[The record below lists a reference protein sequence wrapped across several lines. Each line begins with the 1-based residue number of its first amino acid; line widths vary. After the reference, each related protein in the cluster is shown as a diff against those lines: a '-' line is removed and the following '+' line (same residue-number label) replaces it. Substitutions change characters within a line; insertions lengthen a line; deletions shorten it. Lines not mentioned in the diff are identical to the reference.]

1 MGWFYHNW
9 KKKMGALT
17 AAFAVGAVLL
27 SGCTDSR
34 ANTANDAG
42 GSSIPVASTA
52 VSRNLSAA
60 RNTPVV
66 RAAEAVGPAVVGITN
81 KTLVRDWFN
90 NPIQQEGFGSGVIFR
105 KDGYIVTNNHVIDG
119 AREILVSLADGRT
132 LKGKVVGVD
141 APTDIAVIKVDADDL
156 PAAQFGDSDDIVVG
170 EPAIAIGN
178 PMGQEFQGSVTV
190 GVISALNRTLD
201 IQERRVKLLQTDAA
215 INPGNSGGALV
226 NADGLVIGINSI
238 KIAREDVEGMCF
250 AIPINTVREIV
261 DQLMATGR
269 VIRPYRGV
277 GVFDKETAA
286 RAGYQLNVDAGVYVQ
301 NLTLSGPADKA
312 GIQRGDI
319 ILEINDEKTNTVGD
333 LRAAIAAHQVGEE
346 VQVKIRRDGETL
358 TLPVTLEAIP
368 ES

>member
-105 KDGYIVTNNHVIDG
+105 
-119 AREILVSLADGRT
+119 
-132 LKGKVVGVD
+132 
-141 APTDIAVIKVDADDL
+141 
-156 PAAQFGDSDDIVVG
+156 
-170 EPAIAIGN
+170 
-178 PMGQEFQGSVTV
+178 
-190 GVISALNRTLD
+190 
-201 IQERRVKLLQTDAA
+201 
-215 INPGNSGGALV
+215 
-226 NADGLVIGINSI
+226 
-238 KIAREDVEGMCF
+238 
-250 AIPINTVREIV
+250 
-261 DQLMATGR
+261 
-269 VIRPYRGV
+269 
-277 GVFDKETAA
+277 
-286 RAGYQLNVDAGVYVQ
+286 
-301 NLTLSGPADKA
+301 
-312 GIQRGDI
+312 
-319 ILEINDEKTNTVGD
+319 
-333 LRAAIAAHQVGEE
+333 
-346 VQVKIRRDGETL
+346 
-358 TLPVTLEAIP
+358 
-368 ES
+368 

>member
-1 MGWFYHNW
+1 MQNKW
-9 KKKMGALT
+9 KKKIGGLIAS
-17 AAFAVGAVLL
+17 FAVGAMLL
-27 SGCTDSR
+27 AGCTDSR
-34 ANTANDAG
+34 AETSNGALG

-52 VSRNLSAA
+52 VSRNLSEA

-90 NPIQQEGFGSGVIFR
+90 NVIQQDGFGSGVIFR
-105 KDGYIVTNNHVIDG
+105 RDGYIVTNNHVIDG
-119 AREILVSLADGRT
+119 AQEIMVSLADGRT
-132 LKGKVVGVD
+132 LKGKVVGAD

-156 PAAQFGDSDDIVVG
+156 PTAQFGDSDDIVVG

-178 PMGQEFQGSVTV
+178 PMGQEFQGSVTA

-261 DQLMATGR
+261 DQLMTTGR
-269 VIRPYRGV
+269 VIRPYLGV
-277 GVFDKETAA
+277 GVFDKQTAA

-301 NLTLSGPADKA
+301 NVTLDGPAGKA
-312 GIQRGDI
+312 GLQRGDI
-319 ILEINDEKTNTVGD
+319 IVEIGGEKTNTVGD
-333 LRAAIAAHQVGEE
+333 LRAAIASHQVGD
-346 VQVKIRRDGETL
+346 VVSVKIIRDGETI
-358 TLPVTLEAIP
+358 TLDARLEAIP
-368 ES
+368 EQ

>member
-132 LKGKVVGVD
+132 LKGKVVGV
-141 APTDIAVIKVDADDL
+141 
-156 PAAQFGDSDDIVVG
+156 
-170 EPAIAIGN
+170 
-178 PMGQEFQGSVTV
+178 
-190 GVISALNRTLD
+190 
-201 IQERRVKLLQTDAA
+201 
-215 INPGNSGGALV
+215 
-226 NADGLVIGINSI
+226 
-238 KIAREDVEGMCF
+238 
-250 AIPINTVREIV
+250 
-261 DQLMATGR
+261 
-269 VIRPYRGV
+269 
-277 GVFDKETAA
+277 
-286 RAGYQLNVDAGVYVQ
+286 
-301 NLTLSGPADKA
+301 
-312 GIQRGDI
+312 
-319 ILEINDEKTNTVGD
+319 
-333 LRAAIAAHQVGEE
+333 
-346 VQVKIRRDGETL
+346 
-358 TLPVTLEAIP
+358 
-368 ES
+368 

>member
-1 MGWFYHNW
+1 M
-9 KKKMGALT
+9 
-17 AAFAVGAVLL
+17 
-27 SGCTDSR
+27 
-34 ANTANDAG
+34 
-42 GSSIPVASTA
+42 
-52 VSRNLSAA
+52 
-60 RNTPVV
+60 
-66 RAAEAVGPAVVGITN
+66 
-81 KTLVRDWFN
+81 
-90 NPIQQEGFGSGVIFR
+90 
-105 KDGYIVTNNHVIDG
+105 
-119 AREILVSLADGRT
+119 
-132 LKGKVVGVD
+132 
-141 APTDIAVIKVDADDL
+141 
-156 PAAQFGDSDDIVVG
+156 
-170 EPAIAIGN
+170 
-178 PMGQEFQGSVTV
+178 
-190 GVISALNRTLD
+190 
-201 IQERRVKLLQTDAA
+201 KLLQTDAA

-269 VIRPYRGV
+269 VIRPYMGV

-346 VQVKIRRDGETL
+346 VQVKIRRDGEIL